1 MGGRSASGRWNLA
14 ASWRENADASGS
26 NDAMARLA
34 SETYSIQASGLVF
47 FLTDGALLLV
57 AAAASLL
64 FVGTLSFAV
73 ATFVGILLLLQLRS
87 ELQHPHRTHLSA
99 LEEIPSVARRACVA
113 YALASALDLITGS
126 GDSIGLLV
134 LTGAA
139 VPLLLIGRAVS
150 YTLERSRRRKGQRS
164 RTLVIGRGE
173 VAERIVSAL
182 HSCPEF
188 GLEVVSVIDDDTNRD
203 RMPGKGMLGALQDI
217 SEVIHSHCISTL
229 IVSFN
234 GRSDDEMAPYI
245 RKALSKGITVWVIPR
260 FHEVATRKGRVDD
273 LWGLPLVRLVPPGPA
288 QATWPLKRAFDVV
301 CSGVGLLLAGPVLA
315 VIVAMILIESGRP
328 VLFRQRRVGATGL
341 HFDIL
346 KFRTMTVCSREVN
359 ETEWVA
365 DEARTTRVGRLLRAS
380 GLDELPQLLNVLK
393 GDMSLVGPRP
403 ERPFFV
409 DQFAR
414 LYPRYEDRH
423 RVAGGITGL
432 SQIRGL
438 RGNTSVLHRTV
449 VDNYYI
455 DTWDFWTDVKIILK
469 SVPCLIRGQEL
480 RSPVNLDEVATTNQ
494 TVVEVESPPVIRVE
508 PRIDPPAPLRS
519 GQGDVLTIAE
529 QHGTVAFTA
538 PGNSGGQDVGRT
550 AS

>member
-1 MGGRSASGRWNLA
+1 LGRWNLA
-14 ASWRENADASGS
+14 ASWRENADANGS
-26 NDAMARLA
+26 NDAMARSA
-34 SETYSIQASGLVF
+34 SETYSVQASGLLF
-47 FLTDGALLLV
+47 FLTDCALLLA

-64 FVGTLSFAV
+64 FVGPLSFAD
-73 ATFVGILLLLQLRS
+73 ATFIGILLLLQFRS

-99 LEEIPSVARRACVA
+99 LEEFASVARRACVA
-113 YALASALDLITGS
+113 YALASALDLVTGT
-126 GDSIGLLV
+126 GDSIGLLM
-134 LTGAA
+134 LAGLA
-139 VPLLLIGRAVS
+139 VPLLLIGRTVS
-150 YTLERSRRRKGQRS
+150 YSLERSRRRKGQRS
-164 RTLVIGRGE
+164 RTLVLGRGE
-173 VAERIVSAL
+173 MAERIVSAL

-188 GLEVVSVIDDDTNRD
+188 GLEVVGVIEDDANRD
-203 RMPGKGMLGALQDI
+203 RIPGNGMQGAQQDI
-217 SEVIHSHCISTL
+217 SEVIHSYCISTL
-229 IVSFN
+229 IVSCT
-234 GRSDDEMAPYI
+234 GRSDGEMAPYI
-245 RKALSKGITVWVIPR
+245 SKALSKGVTVWMIPR
-260 FHEVATRKGRVDD
+260 FHEVGARDGRVED

-301 CSGVGLLLAGPVLA
+301 CSGVGLLLAGPLLA
-315 VIVAMILIESGRP
+315 LIIAMILIESGRP
-328 VLFRQRRVGATGL
+328 VLFRQRRVGARGL

-365 DEARTTRVGRLLRAS
+365 DEARTTRVGRLLRTS

-455 DTWDFWTDVKIILK
+455 DTWHFWTDVKIILK

-480 RSPVNLDEVATTNQ
+480 RSPVNLDEVATINQ
-494 TVVEVESPPVIRVE
+494 AVGEVGSPPVLRVE
-508 PRIDPPAPLRS
+508 PRIDQPAPLRL
-519 GQGDVLTIAE
+519 GQGDVLTDAE
-529 QHGTVAFTA
+529 QRGTAAFAA
-538 PGNSGGQDVGRT
+538 PGNSRGSQDVGRT